1 MSLKQSVLR
10 CTCYRSCLNTSS
22 VLKIIIN
29 IIITSLC
36 SASSHIWQRG
46 TTRICC
52 SMTAAWLLASCSNQS
67 ISDQYMGQMT
77 DGWRDRRLVGWSLAP
92 HSTQY
97 KSFRR
102 QSSQPITWLILT
114 NKTVQENTDKQ
125 TQYKLEKV
133 DNLKYSKTKLPQFS
147 CLLQHSAR
155 KRGGLTVERPQAH
168 TAGQRQTNTRQ
179 MRGPCYAG
187 CDKKYCNVSGEIQGS
202 VFNIQ

>member
-1 MSLKQSVLR
+1 MYLLQVMSQYK
-10 CTCYRSCLNTSS
+10 
-22 VLKIIIN
+22 
-29 IIITSLC
+29 LC
-36 SASSHIWQRG
+36 SKNNNKYNNNKSVFSCVPYL
-46 TTRICC
+46 TTWHYPHLLQHDCC
-52 SMTAAWLLASCSNQS
+52 WLLASCSNQS

-133 DNLKYSKTKLPQFS
+133 DNLKYSKTNLPRFS

-202 VFNIQ
+202 IFNIQ